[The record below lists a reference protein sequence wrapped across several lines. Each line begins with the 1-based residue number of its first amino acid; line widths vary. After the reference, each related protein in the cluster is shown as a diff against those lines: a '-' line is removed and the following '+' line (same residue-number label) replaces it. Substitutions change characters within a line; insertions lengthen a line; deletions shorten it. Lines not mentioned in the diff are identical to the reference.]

1 MLGTI
6 IQKLNSFLDWI
17 TRKMDSDGVGNGINM
32 ALFLSFGIIS
42 IISSIFILYSAIFAT
57 TNKLVLT
64 ELLSRIILAGFFL
77 LIGIGLLLFL
87 RNRNSHNDG
96 DEFWQTL
103 KDTYVSL
110 PREEKML
117 SLNKSQEK
125 HLFGIE
131 VEVEKAQT

>member
-57 TNKLVLT
+57 ANKLVLT